1 MKVKVKSLSRA
12 QLFAIPWTVVC
23 TKLLRPWDFPG
34 NSTGVGCHFLLQ
46 GIFPTQGSNP
56 GLPHCRQTLYHLS
69 HQASLIILLCLIF
82 INDGEFP
89 VCLILLNYVLFSVVL
104 YLVESWAI
112 EAPMSVY
119 SVFALASGEHSK
131 NAHLS
136 SLGPT
141 LH

>member
-1 MKVKVKSLSRA
+1 M
-12 QLFAIPWTVVC
+12 
-23 TKLLRPWDFPG
+23 
-34 NSTGVGCHFLLQ
+34 
-46 GIFPTQGSNP
+46 
-56 GLPHCRQTLYHLS
+56 
-69 HQASLIILLCLIF
+69 
-82 INDGEFP
+82 
-89 VCLILLNYVLFSVVL
+89 CLILLNYVLFSVVL

-119 SVFALASGEHSK
+119 SVFAPASGEHSK